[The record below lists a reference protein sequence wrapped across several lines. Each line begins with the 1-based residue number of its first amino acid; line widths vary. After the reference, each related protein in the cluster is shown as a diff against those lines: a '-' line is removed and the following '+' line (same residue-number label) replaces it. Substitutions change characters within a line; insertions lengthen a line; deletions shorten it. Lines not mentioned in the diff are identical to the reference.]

1 MNPVQIRIEAMDRI
15 HKAAHEATQELLDNP
30 TQAEDLELA
39 RHMNLIMAEI
49 LNTVRV
55 GATQNRGAF
64 GLLPL
69 GLKTEVQ
76 AMSINEAQSRERA
89 KIALREINDKENK
102 KQRDTRIACT
112 VCNACCI
119 ENAPCVLNHFCGE
132 NDHHECQDC
141 YNLLST

>member
-1 MNPVQIRIEAMDRI
+1 MDAVQIRIEAMDRI

-55 GATQNRGAF
+55 GATQNQGAF

-69 GLKTEVQ
+69 GIKTEVQ
-76 AMSINEAQSRERA
+76 AMNIAKAQSREQA
-89 KIALREINDKENK
+89 KIALRKINDKENK

-112 VCNACCI
+112 VCI
-119 ENAPCVLNHFCGE
+119 EDAWCVLNHFCGE
-132 NDHHECQDC
+132 NDHHECQAC
-141 YNLLST
+141 YDMLST